1 MRLATWNVNNVR
13 KRLPQLLAW
22 LDATQPDVVVLQE
35 LKTETAAFPRKEI
48 EAAGYSCLVVGQK
61 SWNGVALL
69 ARGFEPI
76 EIRRELPGDPS
87 DKQARFIEA
96 AVNGVAIAGLY
107 LPNGNPQPGP
117 KFEYKLAWF
126 ERLIEHAASLIG
138 SGNPCIIAGDF
149 NVVPTDELDIYS
161 PVSWKKNALLQPGA
175 REAYARLL
183 DQGWT
188 DALRAKHPDQKVFTF
203 WDFFRQHVERDAG
216 LRIDHVLLTPNLRLV
231 DAGVDRDMRANA
243 EPSDHAPVWV
253 EVEVANTPAAKRSRA
268 AKSAAPGAKRA
279 TKAARAAEAPS
290 ADKPLA
296 RYNAKRDFK
305 KTAEPEGVVPAAAT
319 DASALTFVIQ
329 KHWASRLH
337 YDFRLE
343 LDGVMKSWAVPKGPS
358 FDPAIK
364 SMAIQVEDHPVS
376 YNSFEGTIPK
386 GEYGGGTVILWD
398 KGIWEPV
405 GDPSEGLAKGKVL
418 FKLHGQKLAGLWEL
432 VRISKPGATG
442 QLQWMLFKKR
452 GDAWARPF
460 AEYDVIKALPDS
472 VTEKPLGL
480 VEEREPARAGV
491 AKGSVSQEATLDAL
505 ANAPA
510 APLPPKLAPQLA
522 TLASAAPSSVPW
534 VVENKFDGY
543 RLLARVDGVRVQLFT
558 RNGHDWTSKL
568 KNVAAAVAGLQLG
581 SAWVDGEIIVM
592 NANGVPDFNA
602 LQNSIDNAKTADV
615 VYFVFD
621 LPFHGGKDLRQAPLV
636 ARRAKLQELLSTT
649 ASETVRFSQSFEVAP
664 SQMLAAACQ
673 MGMEGVMAKRADAP
687 YVSARS
693 ETWLKLKCGQRQ
705 EFVVI
710 GYTDRTGAR
719 GEVGGLLLGYHDETG
734 TLRSAGSVGTG
745 WNSKTG
751 QELNVALSQLGV
763 DKPAVDPKT
772 VAPGRWSKRT
782 AGSEHWVKPQ
792 MVVEVSFGEWTPDG
806 NIRHPVFKGVRADKP
821 GKAITR
827 ERATGPVAPPPSS
840 GKASVKVTN
849 PERVIDPT
857 TGLKKVD
864 LVRYYESIADWMLP
878 HIKGRP
884 ASLVRAPDGV
894 EGKLFFQ
901 KHDESKLPGL
911 TQLDADLWPGHD
923 ALLSVDSAQAL
934 VSAAQMNVIE
944 FHTWN
949 SLAKNIN
956 KPDRFILDLDPGEG
970 VTWANIQ
977 EAALLVRTLLTEL
990 GLQSW
995 LKTSGG
1001 RGLHVVVPLAPR
1013 LDYDAVKIFS
1023 QAFVRHM
1030 TRVIPSRFVAVAG
1043 GGNRVGKIFIDYLR
1057 NGHAQTTAAAFSAR
1071 SRPGLGVSMPVS
1083 WEQLKDLKS
1092 GAQWT
1097 IATAREYVSF
1107 QRTDPWVDYW
1117 KTKQS
1122 IAAAAN
1128 ALGSAPKLKA
1138 GAGMG
1143 S

>member
-1 MRLATWNVNNVR
+1 VRLATWNVNNVR

-22 LDATQPDVVVLQE
+22 LEQTRPDIVVLQE
-35 LKTETAAFPRKEI
+35 LKTEAASFPHAALR
-48 EAAGYSCLVVGQK
+48 AAGYSSLVVGQRT
-61 SWNGVALL
+61 WNGVALL
-69 ARGFEPI
+69 ARDFEPI
-76 EIRRELPGDPS
+76 EIRRTLPGDPQ

-96 AVNGVAIAGLY
+96 AVAGIAVVGLY
-107 LPNGNPQPGP
+107 LPNGNPWPGP
-117 KFEYKLAWF
+117 KFDYKLAWF
-126 ERLIEHAASLIG
+126 ERLIEHAQSLIAT
-138 SGNPCIIAGDF
+138 GNPIILAGDF

-161 PVSWKKNALLQPGA
+161 PASWRKNALLQPEA
-175 REAYARLL
+175 REAYRRLL
-183 DQGWT
+183 AQGWI
-188 DALRAKHPDQKVFTF
+188 DALRTRFPTERVFTF
-203 WDFFRQHVERDAG
+203 WDYFRNHWQRDAG
-216 LRIDHVLLTPNLRLV
+216 LRIDHILLSPALKLL
-231 DAGVDRDMRANA
+231 DAGVDREVRGNA

-253 EVEVANTPAAKRSRA
+253 EVELSKAPAAKRARA
-268 AKSAAPGAKRA
+268 AKPATAPARRATGTPAAAPAGEPDR
-279 TKAARAAEAPS
+279 
-290 ADKPLA
+290 PLA
-296 RYNAKRDFK
+296 RYNAKRDFT
-305 KTAEPEGVVPAAAT
+305 KTAEPAGIVPAA
-319 DASALTFVIQ
+319 DAGEQGALIFVVQ

-358 FDPAIK
+358 FDPAMK
-364 SMAIQVEDHPVS
+364 SMAIQVEDHPLS

-398 KGIWEPV
+398 NGTWEPV
-405 GDPSEGLAKGKVL
+405 GDPRDGLAKGKLL

-452 GDAWARPF
+452 GDAWVRPF

-472 VTEKPLGL
+472 VTEKPLGP
-480 VEEREPARAGV
+480 VEEREPERAGV
-491 AKGSVSQEATLDAL
+491 ARLSVSPKQALDAFEH
-505 ANAPA
+505 ATD
-510 APLPPKLAPQLA
+510 APLPAKLSPQLA
-522 TLASAAPSSVPW
+522 TLADSVPRNIPW
-534 VVENKFDGY
+534 VVESKFDGY
-543 RLLARVDGVRVQLFT
+543 RMLARADGKKVQLFT
-558 RNGHDWTSKL
+558 RNGHDWTAKL
-568 KNVAAAVAGLQLG
+568 KTVATAVAALQWG
-581 SAWVDGEIIVM
+581 AAWIDGEIVVM

-602 LQNSIDNAKTADV
+602 LQNSIDNSKTADV

-621 LPFHGGKDLRQAPLV
+621 LPFHGGKDLRQVPLV
-636 ARRAKLQELLSTT
+636 ARRARLQELLEDNE
-649 ASETVRFSQSFEVAP
+649 SETLRFSQSFEVAP

-673 MGMEGVMAKRADAP
+673 MGMEGVMVKRADAP
-687 YVSARS
+687 YVSGRT
-693 ETWLKLKCGQRQ
+693 ETWLKLKCGRRQ

-710 GYTDRTGAR
+710 GYTDRNGAP

-745 WNSKTG
+745 WDAKTSR
-751 QELNVALSQLGV
+751 ELFTALSKLKS

-772 VAPGRWSKRT
+772 VVPGRWSRRA

-792 MVVEVSFGEWTPDG
+792 MVVEVAFGEWTPDG
-806 NIRHPVFKGVRADKP
+806 NIRHPLFKGVRGDKP
-821 GKAITR
+821 SKAITR
-827 ERATGPVAPPPSS
+827 ERRTGPVAPPPSA

-849 PERVIDPT
+849 PERIIDPS
-857 TGLKKVD
+857 TGLKKVE

-878 HIKGRP
+878 HLKGRP

-894 EGKLFFQ
+894 AGKLFFQ

-923 ALLSVDSAQAL
+923 ALLSVDTAQAL

-970 VTWANIQ
+970 VTWANLQ
-977 EAALLVRTLLTEL
+977 EAAVLVRTLLTEL
-990 GLQSW
+990 GLQAW

-1001 RGLHVVVPLAPR
+1001 KGLHVVVPVAPR
-1013 LDYDAVKIFS
+1013 LQYDAVKDFS

-1071 SRPGLGVSMPVS
+1071 SRPGLGVSMPVA

-1107 QRTDPWVDYW
+1107 QRHDPWADYW
-1117 KTKQS
+1117 KTKQG
-1122 IAAAAN
+1122 
-1128 ALGSAPKLKA
+1128 LA
-1138 GAGMG
+1138 GAIKALEAASKGRVKG
-1143 S
+1143 

>member
-1 MRLATWNVNNVR
+1 VRLATWNVNNVR

-22 LDATQPDVVVLQE
+22 LDATRPDVVVLQE
-35 LKTETAAFPRKEI
+35 LKTDTAAFPRQEL

-61 SWNGVALL
+61 TWNGVALL

-96 AVNGVAIAGLY
+96 AVNGIAVAGLY

-126 ERLIEHAASLIG
+126 ERLIEHAASLID
-138 SGNPCIIAGDF
+138 SGNPCVIAGDF

-161 PVSWKKNALLQPGA
+161 PASWKKNALLQPAA
-175 REAYARLL
+175 REAYQRLL
-183 DQGWT
+183 AQGWT
-188 DALRAKHPDQKVFTF
+188 DALRAKYPNEKVFTF
-203 WDFFRQHVERDAG
+203 WDFFRQHFERNAG
-216 LRIDHVLLTPNLRLV
+216 LRIDHILLTPNLKMA
-231 DAGVDRDMRANA
+231 DAGVDRDMRANP

-253 EVEVANTPAAKRSRA
+253 EFELAKASRTRKSPAKAAKPSTAAVKPRA
-268 AKSAAPGAKRA
+268 KMSASE
-279 TKAARAAEAPS
+279 AAEGA
-290 ADKPLA
+290 ADTKPLA
-296 RYNAKRDFK
+296 RYNAKRDFS
-305 KTAEPEGVVPAAAT
+305 KTAEPAGEVPERQGAA
-319 DASALTFVIQ
+319 SVFVIQ

-358 FDPAIK
+358 FDPAFK
-364 SMAIQVEDHPVS
+364 SMAIEVEDHPLS
-376 YNSFEGTIPK
+376 YNTFEGAIPK
-386 GEYGGGTVILWD
+386 GEYGGGTVIVWD
-398 KGIWEPV
+398 SGTWEPI
-405 GDPSEGLAKGKVL
+405 GDPRDGLTKGKLL
-418 FKLHGQKLAGLWEL
+418 FRLHGQKLAGLWEL
-432 VRISKPGATG
+432 VRISKPGAKG
-442 QLQWMLFKKR
+442 QVQWMLFKKR
-452 GDAWARPF
+452 GDAWARP
-460 AEYDVIKALPDS
+460 AVEYDVITALPDS

-480 VEEREPARAGV
+480 VEDREPERVSAARSAPT
-491 AKGSVSQEATLDAL
+491 AQAEIAAL
-505 ANAPA
+505 KLAEK
-510 APLPPKLAPQLA
+510 APLPLKLTPQLA
-522 TLASAAPSSVPW
+522 TIASSAPSNVAW
-534 VVENKFDGY
+534 VVDNKFDGY
-543 RLLARVDGVRVQLFT
+543 RLLARVEGKKVQLFT

-568 KNVAAAVAGLQLG
+568 KSVATAVGELGLG
-581 SAWVDGEIIVM
+581 SAWVDGEIVIM
-592 NANGVPDFNA
+592 DDNGVPDFNL
-602 LQNSIDNAKTADV
+602 LQNSIDNSKTASV
-615 VYFVFD
+615 IYFVFD
-621 LPFHGGKDLRQAPLV
+621 LPFHGGKDLRPIPLV
-636 ARRAKLQELLSTT
+636 ARRAKLQELL
-649 ASETVRFSQSFEVAP
+649 AGKESETVRFSQSFDVAP
-664 SQMLAAACQ
+664 AQMLAAACQ
-673 MGMEGVMAKRADAP
+673 MGMEGVMAKRVDAP
-687 YVSARS
+687 YVSGRT
-693 ETWLKLKCGQRQ
+693 ETWLKLKCGLRQ

-719 GEVGGLLLGYHDETG
+719 AEVGGLLLGYHDDAG
-734 TLRSAGSVGTG
+734 ILRSAGSVGTG
-745 WNSKTG
+745 WNAKTG
-751 QELNVALSQLGV
+751 QELYATLSKLAT

-772 VAPGRWSKRT
+772 VAPGRWSKRA

-792 MVVEVSFGEWTPDG
+792 MVVEVSFDEWTPDG

-827 ERATGPVAPPPSS
+827 ERTTGPVAPQPSA

-849 PERVIDPT
+849 PDRVIDPS

-864 LVRYYESIADWMLP
+864 LVRYYESISEWMLP
-878 HIKGRP
+878 HLKGRP

-894 EGKLFFQ
+894 AGKLFFQ

-911 TQLDADLWPGHD
+911 TQLSADLWPAHD
-923 ALLSVDSAQAL
+923 ALLAVDSAQAL
-934 VSAAQMNVIE
+934 VSAAQMNVVE

-977 EAALLVRTLLTEL
+977 EAAMLVRTLLTEL

-1001 RGLHVVVPLAPR
+1001 KGLHVVVPLTPR
-1013 LDYDAVKIFS
+1013 LGYDAVKDFS
-1023 QAFVRHM
+1023 QALVRHM

-1083 WEQLKDLKS
+1083 WDQLKDLKG

-1097 IATAREYVSF
+1097 IATAREYISF
-1107 QRTDPWVDYW
+1107 QRDDPWVEYW
-1117 KTKQS
+1117 RTKQS
-1122 IAAAAN
+1122 LTAPIKALEAA
-1128 ALGSAPKLKA
+1128 SKSKVTR
-1138 GAGMG
+1138 
-1143 S
+1143 